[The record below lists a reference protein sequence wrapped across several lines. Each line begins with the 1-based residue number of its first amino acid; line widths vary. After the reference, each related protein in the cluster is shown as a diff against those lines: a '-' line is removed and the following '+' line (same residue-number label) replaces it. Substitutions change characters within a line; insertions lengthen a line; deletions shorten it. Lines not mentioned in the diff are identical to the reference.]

1 MMAESPTHAVAN
13 VAITRVQCR
22 CMAPLRTIV
31 ALLAFAAPLAAWQ
44 ATDPVLQRA
53 VDHQKAH
60 PTGDAAATFVQADYT
75 GDLRTLPVGVF
86 DSGVGGLTV
95 LEALKTFDMHDNA
108 TGKSGADGVPDFA
121 NERFVYF
128 GDQANMPYG
137 NYGTVGKTDFLRELV
152 LKDAAFL
159 LGRRWRANATSEP
172 RMDKP
177 PVKAI
182 VIACNT
188 ATAYGLDDVRA
199 AAKAWGIPVL
209 TVGVVEAGARG
220 VAETRGNNTGAV
232 AVLATKATCASEAY
246 PKAIAR
252 LMPNAPA
259 VFQRGS
265 GTLAASIE
273 GDTTVKET
281 PAQIID
287 DEVQALLYNRL
298 ASGDG
303 TPIDTVV
310 LGCTHYPL
318 VKADIVAA
326 FDRIRTQTMP
336 DGTTPCAKLIA
347 PTLTVVDPAAW
358 TAQDLWRTLE
368 TANLRMPVGAKP
380 AAARDLFFISVA
392 NPAWPSVQLSPDGTL
407 TKDFKYGRDA
417 GNPGREDT
425 VIVPMTIEGL
435 PASAANLVKTRLPKT
450 AGSLSAAGATR

>member
-1 MMAESPTHAVAN
+1 
-13 VAITRVQCR
+13 
-22 CMAPLRTIV
+22 MAPLRTSL
-31 ALLAFAAPLAAWQ
+31 ALLALAAPLAAWQ
-44 ATDPVLQRA
+44 AADPVLQRA
-53 VDHQKAH
+53 IDHQKAH
-60 PTGDAAATFVQADYT
+60 PAGDAAATFVQNDYA
-75 GDLRTLPVGVF
+75 GDLRALPVGVF

-108 TGKSGADGVPDFA
+108 TGAPGADGVPDFA

-137 NYGTVGKTDFLRELV
+137 NYGTVGKSDFLRELV

-159 LGRRWRANATSEP
+159 LGRRWRAAAGESP

-220 VAETRGNNTGAV
+220 LAETRGGDTGAV
-232 AVLATKATCASEAY
+232 VVLATNATCASRAY

-273 GDTTVKET
+273 GDASVQET
-281 PAQIID
+281 PHQIID
-287 DEVQALLYNRL
+287 AEVKALLDERV
-298 ASGDG
+298 AAGDG
-303 TPIDTVV
+303 APIDTVV

-318 VKADIVAA
+318 VQAEIMQA
-326 FDRIRTQTMP
+326 FDRLRDQRAP
-336 DGTTPCAKLIA
+336 DGAKPYAALIA
-347 PTLTVVDPAAW
+347 PRLKVVDPAMW
-358 TAQDLWRTLE
+358 TAEDLWRNLQ
-368 TANLRMPVGAKP
+368 TAKLQMPADANV
-380 AAARDLFFISVA
+380 AAQDLFFISVP
-392 NPAWPSVQLSPDGTL
+392 NPAWPGVQLTGDGAL

-417 GNPGREDT
+417 GDPGREDT
-425 VIVPMTIEGL
+425 VIVPMTLDGL
-435 PASAANLVKTRLPKT
+435 PSSAASLVTRRLPLT
-450 AGSLSAAGATR
+450 AASMARSGLRR

>member
-1 MMAESPTHAVAN
+1 MPDCRTHAVARKP
-13 VAITRVQCR
+13 VARVQCMF
-22 CMAPLRTIV
+22 MAPLRTIV
-31 ALLAFAAPLAAWQ
+31 ALLALAAPLAAWQ
-44 ATDPVLQRA
+44 AADPVLQRA

-60 PTGDAAATFVQADYT
+60 PTGDAAATFAQADYT

-95 LEALKTFDMHDNA
+95 LEALKTFDTHDNA
-108 TGKSGADGVPDFA
+108 TGKPGADGVPDFA

-159 LGRRWRANATSEP
+159 LGRRWRATAGEQP

-220 VAETRGNNTGAV
+220 LAETRGGNTGAV
-232 AVLATKATCASEAY
+232 AVLATNATCASKAY

-252 LMPNAPA
+252 LMPNAPT

-273 GDTTVKET
+273 GDAGVKET
-281 PAQIID
+281 PKQIID
-287 DEVQALLYNRL
+287 AEVKALLEERV
-298 ASGDG
+298 AAGDS
-303 TPIDTVV
+303 TRIDTVV

-318 VKADIVAA
+318 VQADIVAA
-326 FDRIRTQTMP
+326 FDRCRMQTAP
-336 DGTTPCAKLIA
+336 DGTTPYAKLVA

-358 TAQDLWRTLE
+358 TAQDLWRTLAS
-368 TANLRMPVGAKP
+368 ANLRMPAGAKP
-380 AAARDLFFISVA
+380 ATAHDLFFISVA
-392 NPAWPSVQLSPDGTL
+392 NPAWPGVQLSPDGTL

-417 GNPGREDT
+417 GDPGREDT

-435 PASAANLVKTRLPKT
+435 PSSAANLVTTRLPKT
-450 AGSLSAAGATR
+450 AGSMRPAR